1 MATLERAIEIAVLA
15 HNGTSDKA
23 GAPYILHPLRLMFA
37 VEDADDRILAVL
49 HDVVEDS
56 KPPHRWGMEE
66 LKAEGFSDSVLEA
79 LACVTARPDEPYE
92 VFIDRILPNPI
103 ARRVKIADIVDNM
116 NLVRLGREIT
126 DNDVV
131 RLRKYQRAFA
141 KLTTGFGLVK
151 EEGRR

>member
-15 HNGTSDKA
+15 HKGASDKA

-37 VEDADDRILAVL
+37 VEDYDAKIVAVL

-66 LKAEGFSDSVLEA
+66 LKAEGFSAAVLEA
-79 LACVTARPDEPYE
+79 LDCVTARPHEPYD

-103 ARRVKIADIVDNM
+103 ARRVKMADILDNM

-126 DNDVV
+126 EKDVV

-141 KLTTGFGLVK
+141 RLSAQA
-151 EEGRR
+151 

>member
-15 HNGTSDKA
+15 HKGASDKA

-37 VEDADDRILAVL
+37 IEDADAKIVAVL

-56 KPPHRWGMEE
+56 KPPNRWGMEE
-66 LKAEGFSDSVLEA
+66 LKAEGFSAAVLAA
-79 LACVTARPDEPYE
+79 LDCVTARPDEPYD

-103 ARRVKIADIVDNM
+103 ARRVKVADILDNM

-126 DNDVV
+126 EKDVV

-141 KLTTGFGLVK
+141 RLSQA
-151 EEGRR
+151 E